1 MMGYAAFVHTALFS
15 CFPGQLFDVDFYN
28 YCYLWVNPYIPTIRP
43 DEEILELETD

>member
-1 MMGYAAFVHTALFS
+1 VFLLHNAPVVERAGLARLLD
-15 CFPGQLFDVDFYN
+15 PG